1 MGVLFIARPTVLF
14 PRPQT
19 PEEGL
24 DVLSPGGLVPTVP
37 ATPAER
43 SLAVLL
49 AVVGSLASATAY
61 STIRV
66 IGTRVH
72 SLVSVNYFAAVATV
86 GSFFC
91 ILVHP
96 DLHFQ
101 LPQNAVQW

>member
-1 MGVLFIARPTVLF
+1 MLFIARPTALF
-14 PRPQT
+14 PRPET

-24 DVLSPGGLVPTVP
+24 NVLSPAGLVPTVP

-49 AVVGSLASATAY
+49 AVVGSFAAATAY

-72 SLVSVNYFAAVATV
+72 SLVSVNYFAIVATV

-91 ILVHP
+91 ILLHP

-101 LPQNAVQW
+101 LPQSAAQW